1 MVIKMT
7 NKQRVLVFPIEP
19 NGKPFV
25 SYEEDAEQEG
35 FEEDILCPLSQS
47 GDPLADMIC
56 VQDVVG
62 DPLTAVQICLD
73 AEIGNLTDATTF
85 LNEVIYR
92 IKNFKYELLDRGET
106 NAYLN

>member
-1 MVIKMT
+1 M
-7 NKQRVLVFPIEP
+7 NKQRVLVFPAKP
-19 NGKPFV
+19 NGKPFI
-25 SYEEDAEQEG
+25 SYEEDAEKEG
-35 FEEDILCPLSQS
+35 FEEDILCPLSQNGS
-47 GDPLADMIC
+47 ALADMVC

-73 AEIGNLTDATTF
+73 AGIGNLTDATTF

-92 IKNFKYELLDRGET
+92 IKDFKYELLDRGET